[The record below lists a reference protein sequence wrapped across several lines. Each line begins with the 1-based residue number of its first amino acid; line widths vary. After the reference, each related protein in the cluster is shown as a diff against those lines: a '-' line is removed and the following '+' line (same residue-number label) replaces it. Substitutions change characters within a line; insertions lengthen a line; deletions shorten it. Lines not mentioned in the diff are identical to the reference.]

1 MREIIDRLERTC
13 PEQTQIARLKEIE
26 LLLRDSDSGGLAALS
41 ATCRVQVLH
50 ALCEHVLAED
60 KDIWKRMEPS
70 EIEASRAT
78 VLGRDGAGKWIY
90 AMPALESRVYSI
102 CSPWKLS
109 MVHVA
114 TRSVALLRLR
124 SSCRTA
130 RTWPTYGVRMA
141 IWEAA

>member
-1 MREIIDRLERTC
+1 MREIIDRLERTS

-41 ATCRVQVLH
+41 TTCRVQVLH

-60 KDIWKRMEPS
+60 KDIWKRMESS

-102 CSPWKLS
+102 CSPWKPKPLPEVPH
-109 MVHVA
+109 MVRVGE
-114 TRSVALLRLR
+114 RIEVEVDDGKGQVEWRLPR
-124 SSCRTA
+124 
-130 RTWPTYGVRMA
+130 
-141 IWEAA
+141 